1 MAVDA
6 HSEGDDMRRP
16 RVIIVGAGP
25 AGSACALTLAGRG
38 NVDVLVLDKSSY
50 PRVKVCGSG
59 LSPSCLIHLRRLGL
73 YDRFARRAVHMT
85 KLLARG
91 PSGHEVFLRGGKGA
105 WIVPR
110 VELDHGIIG
119 AAERAGAR
127 FVEETKVVG
136 LLRGPDGE
144 VRGVD
149 TGGAQLEADLVVC
162 ATGSPSRLSSDP
174 SAPCSIRTIMGWWRG
189 TSLPAD
195 QGIMAWD
202 RRLDGYYAWA
212 FPEPDGVANVGIT
225 VPHDAA
231 TPGGLKALF
240 AEILDAQFGAVLRGA
255 EPIGKWMGHPAVVT
269 TRVGDDV
276 TEPRALFVGEAAR
289 LVSPGTVEGISF
301 ALDSGMLAADA
312 IDRHL
317 DARTGLSPVG
327 RARYRALSR
336 ARMLPKFWAGEGLV
350 RLMRSDRARTWSAR
364 VLSPQWLASRASR
377 LVGERP
383 S

>member
-127 FVEETKVVG
+127 
-136 LLRGPDGE
+136 
-144 VRGVD
+144 
-149 TGGAQLEADLVVC
+149 
-162 ATGSPSRLSSDP
+162 
-174 SAPCSIRTIMGWWRG
+174 
-189 TSLPAD
+189 
-195 QGIMAWD
+195 
-202 RRLDGYYAWA
+202 
-212 FPEPDGVANVGIT
+212 
-225 VPHDAA
+225 
-231 TPGGLKALF
+231 
-240 AEILDAQFGAVLRGA
+240 
-255 EPIGKWMGHPAVVT
+255 
-269 TRVGDDV
+269 
-276 TEPRALFVGEAAR
+276 
-289 LVSPGTVEGISF
+289 
-301 ALDSGMLAADA
+301 
-312 IDRHL
+312 
-317 DARTGLSPVG
+317 
-327 RARYRALSR
+327 
-336 ARMLPKFWAGEGLV
+336 
-350 RLMRSDRARTWSAR
+350 
-364 VLSPQWLASRASR
+364 
-377 LVGERP
+377 
-383 S
+383 